1 MTPLRQ
7 RMIQDLRLRNLA
19 PNTQKAYVRAVAKF
33 AEHFHKSPELLSVEE
48 VRSYLVYLVE
58 EKHASTQQYVQ
69 VLCALRFLFNVTL
82 KRKEVLED
90 IPHPKTAQKLPLVL
104 AMDEIAQFFAA
115 VRNPKYRAL
124 LMTIY
129 AGGLRVSEA
138 VHLRVTDI
146 DSKRMLIRV
155 RQGKGRKDRYVN
167 LSPKLLAI
175 LREYWRVFR
184 PSDWLFP
191 GKPPTRP
198 LSRDAVN
205 DLCKR
210 ICARAKMTKRVTPHT
225 LRHSFATHLLEA
237 GTDLRTIQILLG
249 HRSLKTTARYT
260 HVSEKTLRSA
270 PSLLDL
276 LPDLKEKRV
285 TG

>member
-19 PNTQKAYVRAVAKF
+19 PNTQEAYLRAVAKL
-33 AEHFHKSPELLSVEE
+33 AQHFHKSPELLSTEE

-58 EKHASTQQYVQ
+58 EKHAGTDHYVQ

-82 KRKEVLED
+82 GRKEVLEG
-90 IPHPKTAQKLPLVL
+90 IPRPKSVKKLPMVL
-104 AMDEIAQFFAA
+104 SMEEVAQFFEAIH
-115 VRNPKYRAL
+115 NPKHRAL
-124 LMTIY
+124 LMTAY

-138 VHLRVTDI
+138 VGLRVADI
-146 DSKRMLIRV
+146 DSKRMLIRI

-167 LSPKLLAI
+167 LSPRLLEV
-175 LREYWRVFR
+175 LREYWRIFR

-191 GKPPTRP
+191 GKTPSRP
-198 LSRDAVN
+198 LTRSAVN
-205 DLCKR
+205 DLCQR
-210 ICARAKMTKRVTPHT
+210 IRARAKIAKRLTPHT

-249 HRSLKTTARYT
+249 HRSLKTTATYT
-260 HVSEKTLRSA
+260 HVSEKTLQSA

-276 LPDLKEKRV
+276 LPDLKERQA

>member
-7 RMIQDLRLRNLA
+7 RMVQDLRLRNLA
-19 PNTQKAYVRAVAKF
+19 PNTQEAYVRAVAKF
-33 AEHFHKSPELLSVEE
+33 AQHLHKSPELLNAEE

-58 EKHASTQQYVQ
+58 EKHVSTAQYVQ

-82 KRKEVLED
+82 KRKEVLEG

-104 AMDEIAQFFAA
+104 AMDEIAQFLAA
-115 VRNPKYRAL
+115 VRNPKHRAV

-198 LSRDAVN
+198 LGRDAVN

-210 ICARAKMTKRVTPHT
+210 ICTRAKMTKWVTPHT
-225 LRHSFATHLLEA
+225 LRHSFATHLLES

-276 LPDLKEKRV
+276 LPDLKEKRA

>member
-7 RMIQDLRLRNLA
+7 RMIQDMRLRNLA
-19 PNTQKAYVRAVAKF
+19 HNTQEAYVRAVAKC
-33 AEHFHKSPELLSVEE
+33 ARHFHKSPDLLDAEE

-58 EKHASTQQYVQ
+58 EKHASADQYIQ

-82 KRKEVLED
+82 KRKEVLEG
-90 IPHPKTAQKLPLVL
+90 IPRPKKSQKLPQVL
-104 AMDEIAQFFAA
+104 AMDEMARFLAA
-115 VRNPKYRAL
+115 VRNPKHRAL

-146 DSKRMLIRV
+146 DSKRMLIRI

-175 LREYWRVFR
+175 LREYWRTFR

-191 GKPPTRP
+191 GKPPTNP
-198 LSRDAVN
+198 LSRDAVG
-205 DLCKR
+205 DLCTR
-210 ICARAKMTKRVTPHT
+210 ICTRAKMTKHVTPHT

-276 LPDLKEKRV
+276 LPDLKEKRA

>member
-7 RMIQDLRLRNLA
+7 RMIQDLQLRNLA
-19 PNTQKAYVRAVAKF
+19 PNTQQAYVRAVAKV
-33 AEHFHKSPELLSVEE
+33 AQHFHKSPDLLSAEE

-58 EKHASTQQYVQ
+58 EKHASADSYIQ
-69 VLCALRFLFNVTL
+69 VLAALRFLFNVTL
-82 KRKEVLED
+82 RRKEVLEG
-90 IPHPKTAQKLPLVL
+90 IPRPRSVKKLPVVL
-104 AMDEIAQFFAA
+104 SMEEVAQFFAA
-115 VRNPKYRAL
+115 IRNLKHRAL
-124 LMTIY
+124 MMTIY
-129 AGGLRVSEA
+129 AGGLRVSE
-138 VHLRVTDI
+138 VVSLRVTDI
-146 DSKRMLIRV
+146 DSQRMLIRI

-167 LSPKLLAI
+167 LSTRLLEV
-175 LREYWRVFR
+175 LREYWRVYR
-184 PSDWLFP
+184 PSAWLFP

-198 LSRDAVN
+198 MSRGAVN
-205 DLCKR
+205 RLCQQLR
-210 ICARAKMTKRVTPHT
+210 ARAHIVKRLTPHT

-276 LPDLKEKRV
+276 LPDPKAKQAA
-285 TG
+285 G

>member
-19 PNTQKAYVRAVAKF
+19 PNTQKAYVRAVAKM
-33 AEHFHKSPELLSVEE
+33 AQHFRRSPELLSTEE

-58 EKHASTQQYVQ
+58 EKHAGTDQYVQ

-82 KRKEVLED
+82 GRKEVLEG
-90 IPHPKTAQKLPLVL
+90 IPHPRTAKKLPLVL
-104 AMDEIAQFFAA
+104 AMEEVAQFFAA
-115 VRNPKYRAL
+115 VRNPKHRAL

-138 VHLRVTDI
+138 VGLRVADI

-167 LSPKLLAI
+167 LSARLLEV

-184 PSDWLFP
+184 PSEWLFP
-191 GKPPTRP
+191 GKSPARP
-198 LSRDAVN
+198 LTREAVN
-205 DLCKR
+205 DLCQR
-210 ICARAKMTKRVTPHT
+210 IRARAKIGKRITPHT

-276 LPDLKEKRV
+276 LPDLKERQA
-285 TG
+285 TA